1 MRLFLLAIAGAI
13 AVEAGVASS
22 RTPARGHAVRDAS
35 SSAGRRIPPSHI
47 VHERH
52 EPRHTEGWTR
62 AERADQDAIL
72 PMRIGLKQS
81 NVDLGHE
88 LLMNL

>member
-1 MRLFLLAIAGAI
+1 MRLFLLAIAGAL

-22 RTPARGHAVRDAS
+22 RTPVSEHAS
-35 SSAGRRIPPSHI
+35 SLAGGLPRRRIPPSHI

-62 AERADQDAIL
+62 AERAHQEAIL
-72 PMRIGLKQS
+72 PMRIGLRQS
-81 NVDLGHE
+81 NVDLAHE